1 MLIHIYQGELLSAA
15 DPLESQ
21 EISAHVT
28 VETTGLPP
36 PPLLPPLNAPVH
48 P

>member
-1 MLIHIYQGELLSAA
+1 MSVNVSQGELLSAA

-36 PPLLPPLNAPVH
+36 PPLLPPLSAPAQ